1 MLIEFIKGFGLLVAY
16 YLVFI
21 AIAVVM
27 RKFID
32 IPSEI
37 FRKMLHLIV
46 LASVF
51 IFTYGFQ
58 TWWIS
63 CIAAISFIILIFPV
77 LSLLERLEGFSWFFV
92 ERKSGELK
100 LSLIVGF
107 AMFAILTAAG
117 WGLFDKKYIVVVS
130 VLAWGFGDATAAL
143 FGKRFGKHY
152 ITGKLVEGC
161 KTLEGSLSMY
171 VISFITVSVILLAEG
186 AFVWYVSLLAAALTA
201 AACTAVE
208 LYTRNGMDTITCPLA
223 SAAVIIL
230 FNHFW
235 RS

>member
-63 CIAAISFIILIFPV
+63 CIAAISFITPYSRSFFIGT
-77 LSLLERLEGFSWFFV
+77 LSFSWFFV
-92 ERKSGELK
+92 ERKSESQAQPDRMLRHVRAFDRRR
-100 LSLIVGF
+100 L
-107 AMFAILTAAG
+107 
-117 WGLFDKKYIVVVS
+117 GLFDKN
-130 VLAWGFGDATAAL
+130 T
-143 FGKRFGKHY
+143 
-152 ITGKLVEGC
+152 
-161 KTLEGSLSMY
+161 SLS
-171 VISFITVSVILLAEG
+171 FRPCLGL
-186 AFVWYVSLLAAALTA
+186 
-201 AACTAVE
+201 
-208 LYTRNGMDTITCPLA
+208 R
-223 SAAVIIL
+223 
-230 FNHFW
+230 
-235 RS
+235 